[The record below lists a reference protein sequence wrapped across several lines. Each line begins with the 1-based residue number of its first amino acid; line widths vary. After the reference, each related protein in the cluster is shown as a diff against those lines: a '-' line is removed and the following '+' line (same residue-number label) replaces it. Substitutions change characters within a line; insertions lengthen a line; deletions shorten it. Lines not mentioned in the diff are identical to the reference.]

1 MNKSDQIAYERK
13 QKMIDKLQEEKNEL
27 AEVLKNVML
36 DLSKIQ
42 TERGQDNYLDS
53 EIKANEV
60 LQELKYI

>member
-1 MNKSDQIAYERK
+1 
-13 QKMIDKLQEEKNEL
+13 MIDKLQEEKNEL